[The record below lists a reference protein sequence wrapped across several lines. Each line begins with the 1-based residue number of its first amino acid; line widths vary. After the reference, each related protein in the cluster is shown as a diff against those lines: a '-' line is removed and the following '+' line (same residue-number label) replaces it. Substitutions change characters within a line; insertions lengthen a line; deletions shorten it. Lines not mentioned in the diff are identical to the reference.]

1 MRGLAL
7 LIVLAITALA
17 TAAAPAA
24 AAPRA
29 TLPDVE
35 DEVMCPVCG
44 TPLNQ
49 AQAPQ
54 ADRERA
60 FIRRL
65 IARGATKE
73 EIKRRLVHQYGPEV
87 LALPPERGFDA
98 AAHWVPIV
106 LGALA
111 LLFLTAAALRW
122 RGRRRFEQAAAGPPL
137 SPADARRLDEDMAR
151 YDA

>member
-1 MRGLAL
+1 MRRARLAL
-7 LIVLAITALA
+7 LLAVAIPTLA
-17 TAAAPAA
+17 VPPAY

-60 FIRRL
+60 FIRRQ
-65 IARGATKE
+65 IALGATKQQ
-73 EIKRRLVHQYGPEV
+73 IKRRLVAQYGREV
-87 LALPPERGFDA
+87 LALPPSRGFDA
-98 AAHWVPIV
+98 AAHWVPIA

-111 LLFLTAAALRW
+111 LMLLAAAALRW
-122 RGRRRFEQAAAGPPL
+122 RGRRRAGAAAAVTSL
-137 SPADARRLDEDMAR
+137 SPADARRLDEDLAR
-151 YDA
+151 YDP